1 MGSNFVL
8 VIVLCLSI
16 IAGGC
21 SSPFARKPLNPE
33 LSGQNLNLTVY
44 STIPKE
50 QVSTQFNAVQL
61 TISSPNIGVAII
73 GAFAAATV
81 NTASVQ
87 IAEKRARNRMSP
99 VWQSSADFDFRR
111 EYWNKLEP
119 IISKSPWFT
128 VTSLEKLGA
137 VTEKEAEEFKLPL
150 LILKVFFDLSSTFQV
165 LTVQTQASLYTTNP
179 DEREFFAIYTYYSDK
194 IGPKSEATALWAAD
208 NAAALRQEARFGIEQ
223 NLKMIRYDLL
233 QNPTNKNVETG
244 KEIIF
249 PMRDTVTGSLIE
261 LTGNLIEESEKRIL
275 MRVSIGNI
283 FSLSTGLKE

>member
-1 MGSNFVL
+1 
-8 VIVLCLSI
+8 
-16 IAGGC
+16 
-21 SSPFARKPLNPE
+21 
-33 LSGQNLNLTVY
+33 
-44 STIPKE
+44 
-50 QVSTQFNAVQL
+50 
-61 TISSPNIGVAII
+61 
-73 GAFAAATV
+73 
-81 NTASVQ
+81 
-87 IAEKRARNRMSP
+87 MSP

-128 VTSLEKLGA
+128 VKSLEKLGA